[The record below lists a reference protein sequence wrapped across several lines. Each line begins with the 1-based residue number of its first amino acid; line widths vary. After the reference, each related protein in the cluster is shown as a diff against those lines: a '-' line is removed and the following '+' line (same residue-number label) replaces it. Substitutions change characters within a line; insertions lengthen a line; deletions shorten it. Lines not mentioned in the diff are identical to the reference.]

1 MNKFPTA
8 TVVGRVMPK
17 EAFYKRLTLG
27 KELKEKFVTDVK
39 CITLANSLTATT
51 LNLEPGKEIIEILIL
66 TVDLKKQEFDGRI
79 VENVARQNPH
89 QLVFLLRYEDKAQLA
104 VYYAKLYTTEWK
116 PLDELTL
123 MAKGFTLDDVWHGF
137 LEQIALRADITAHR
151 ADDNIDAKLQR
162 QDAILKLHKDIE
174 KLEKLVRGERQPKKK
189 FELYQQLQYKKQKM
203 EEITNGQ
210 AENAQCK

>member
-1 MNKFPTA
+1 MNQFPTA

-27 KELKEKFVTDVK
+27 AELKEKFVTDVK
-39 CITLANSLTATT
+39 RITLSNSLTAAT
-51 LNLEPGKEIIEILIL
+51 LNLEPGKEIIEILFL

-79 VENVARQNPH
+79 VENIARQNPH

-116 PLDELTL
+116 LLEELTL
-123 MAKGFTLDDVWHGF
+123 MAKGFTLDDVWNGF
-137 LEQIALRADITAHR
+137 LEQIALRDDIAAHR

-162 QDAILKLHKDIE
+162 QDAILRLQKDIE

-189 FELYQQLQYKKQKM
+189 FELYQQLQELNKKL
-203 EEITNGQ
+203 EDTENG
-210 AENAQCK
+210 

>member
-1 MNKFPTA
+1 MLYGGDQMNQFPTA

-27 KELKEKFVTDVK
+27 AELKEKFVTYVK
-39 CITLANSLTATT
+39 RITLSNSLTAAT
-51 LNLEPGKEIIEILIL
+51 LNLEPGKEIIEILFL

-79 VENVARQNPH
+79 VENIVRQNPH

-137 LEQIALRADITAHR
+137 LEQIALRDDITAHR
-151 ADDNIDAKLQR
+151 ADDNIDAMLQR
-162 QDAILKLHKDIE
+162 QDTILRLQKDIE
-174 KLEKLVRGERQPKKK
+174 KLEKLARGERQPKKK
-189 FELYQQLQYKKQKM
+189 FELYQQLQELNKKL
-203 EEITNGQ
+203 EDTENG
-210 AENAQCK
+210 